1 MICRKPASIDTHES
15 GYLFSMDPT
24 RVWVVVFKNVNLQV
38 VHRDLAKL
46 RFSLTLYIELCVY
59 TSSHEYLQVEFE
71 TVETCKY

>member
-1 MICRKPASIDTHES
+1 
-15 GYLFSMDPT
+15 MDPA
-24 RVWVVVFKNVNLQV
+24 RVWVAVFKNVNLQV